1 MYPAT
6 GAREAKKALSTKFPW
21 KKPAKRDRR
30 PGESIWKIA
39 VILLLAASL
48 ACAPKEQPPKVLRS
62 TLANGL
68 RVVIVPDALAPVATI
83 VVNYLV
89 GSNEAPPG
97 FPGTAHAQEHMMFRG
112 SPGLSAN
119 QLAELTA
126 TMGGVFDADTQQAI
140 TQYFFT
146 VPVADLEVALHIEAI
161 RMRGVLDTERLWS
174 QERGAIEQ
182 EVARDLS
189 DPEYVM
195 YTKLLADLFKGTP
208 YAHDALGTRA
218 SFDQTTG
225 AMLRKFYDTWYAPNN
240 AILVVAGKVDPQKT
254 LAEIKQLFGPIPRK
268 KVPPKASIHL
278 EPVIP
283 GRLRLKTDSPY
294 GLVLVACRMPGFDS
308 PDYAACRVL
317 NDILNSQRGNLYD
330 LAASGKALTTGFA
343 MDILPQVGLAY
354 AAAAFPKG
362 GDAQA
367 LLHQVK
373 AVLASYVKQGFPG
386 DLVTAAKKRE
396 KARAEF
402 QKNSVPGLAM
412 AWSRALALEGRQS
425 PEDDVRAVEQVTPA
439 DVNRV
444 ARRYLKLDQAVEG
457 ILTPE
462 ASGKPVTTKGFGGRE
477 TFTLKPTKKVA
488 LPEWASKALTRL
500 SIPASTVHPVVSTL
514 PNGIKLIVQPE
525 SVSRTIG
532 VYGLIRNQP
541 DLQTP
546 PGQEGVDQVLDQLF
560 SYGTTTLDRLAFQ
573 KALDDI
579 AAEVS
584 AGTSFALQVL
594 NEHFERGVQL
604 LADNELHP
612 ALPEKAFQ
620 IVRSQVADTVAGQ
633 LQSPDYLTERAL
645 KRALFPKH
653 DPTLRQPT
661 PASVSSLTRQ
671 NVKDYFAR
679 VFRPDETTIVVIGQ
693 VTPER
698 ARAVIEK
705 FFGQWR
711 AMGSKPRTLLPPVP
725 ANAPSTVLVPDVSRV
740 QDKVILAETVGLTR
754 HNPDYYALVLG
765 NHVLGGGFYATR
777 LYQQLR
783 EETGLV
789 YSVGVEMDADQ
800 TRALYAVDY
809 GCDPD
814 NVGRARAIVQRNL
827 VEMQTRL
834 VHPDELRQAK
844 AMLLRKIPLAE
855 SSVESIA
862 LGLISRS
869 KLDLPLD
876 EPTVAAQR
884 YVAMTAEQ
892 VKAAFAKW
900 LRPASLVQVTQ
911 GPAPQ

>member
-1 MYPAT
+1 M
-6 GAREAKKALSTKFPW
+6 SIMFPW
-21 KKPAKRDRR
+21 KKPASRDRW
-30 PGESIWKIA
+30 PGAAGRWQIA
-39 VILLLAASL
+39 VILLLVASL
-48 ACAPKEQPPKVLRS
+48 ACAPQAQQPQVWRS

-68 RVVIVPDALAPVATI
+68 RVVIVPDALAPVATL

-112 SPGLSAN
+112 SPGLSPN

-126 TMGGVFDADTQQAI
+126 TMGGMFDADTQQAV

-146 VPVADLEVALHIEAI
+146 VPAADLEVALHIEAI
-161 RMRGVLDTERLWS
+161 RMRGVLDTEKLWS

-195 YTKLLADLFKGTP
+195 YTRLLADMFRGTP

-218 SFDQTTG
+218 SFDRTTG
-225 AMLRKFYDTWYAPNN
+225 AMLRKFYATWYAPNN
-240 AILVVAGKVDPQKT
+240 AILVVAGKVDPKT
-254 LAEIKQLFGPIPRK
+254 TLVEIKQLFGPIPK
-268 KVPPKASIHL
+268 KKLPSRAPIHL
-278 EPVIP
+278 EPVTP
-283 GRLRLKTDSPY
+283 ERLSLKTDSPY
-294 GLVLVACRMPGFDS
+294 GLVLVAFRLPGFDS
-308 PDYAACRVL
+308 PDYPACRVL
-317 NDILNSQRGNLYD
+317 SAILNSQRGNLYD
-330 LAASGKALTTGFA
+330 LAATGKALTTGFA
-343 MDILPQVGLAY
+343 TNTLPQAGLAY
-354 AAAAFPKG
+354 AVAAFPKG

-367 LLHQVK
+367 LLQQVK
-373 AVLASYVKQGFPG
+373 AVLANYVKQGFPA
-386 DLVTAAKKRE
+386 DLVAAAKKRE
-396 KARAEF
+396 KASAEF
-402 QKNSVPGLAM
+402 QKNSVPELAM
-412 AWSRALALEGRQS
+412 AWSQALAVEGRQS
-425 PEDDVRAVEQVTPA
+425 PADDVRAVAQVTAA
-439 DVNRV
+439 DVERV
-444 ARRYLKLDQAVEG
+444 GRQYLDLNKAVVA

-462 ASGKPVTTKGFGGRE
+462 VSGKPVTTKGFGGRE
-477 TFTLKPTKKVA
+477 TFTLKLTKNVA
-488 LPEWASKALTRL
+488 LPAWASKALTRL
-500 SIPASTVHPVVSTL
+500 SIPASTVHPVVIPL
-514 PNGIKLIVQPE
+514 ANGIKLIVQPE
-525 SVSRTIG
+525 SVSHTISVFG
-532 VYGLIRNQP
+532 HIKNQP

-573 KALDDI
+573 KALDEI
-579 AAEVS
+579 AAQVS
-584 AGTSFALQVL
+584 AGTSFSLQVPS
-594 NEHFERGVQL
+594 EHFERGVQL
-604 LADNELHP
+604 LADNQLHP

-633 LQSPDYLTERAL
+633 LQSPDYLTARAL
-645 KRALFPKH
+645 KQALFPKN

-661 PASVSSLTRQ
+661 PASVSALTRQ

-693 VTPER
+693 VTPKR

-705 FFGQWR
+705 FFGQWQ
-711 AMGSKPRTLLPPVP
+711 ATGPKPETLLPPVP
-725 ANAPSTVLVPDVSRV
+725 ANAPSTVAVPDASRV

-754 HNPDYYALVLG
+754 NHPDYYALALG

-789 YSVGVEMDADQ
+789 YNVGVELDANQ
-800 TRALYAVDY
+800 TRALYAVNY

-814 NVGRARAIVQRNL
+814 NVGKAGAIINQNL
-827 VEMQTRL
+827 VDMQNRL
-834 VHPDELRQAK
+834 VQPDELRQAK
-844 AMLLRKIPLAE
+844 AMLLRQIPLAE
-855 SSVESIA
+855 ASLESIA
-862 LGLISRS
+862 QGLLVRS
-869 KLDLPLD
+869 TLDLPLN
-876 EPTVAAQR
+876 EPTMAAQH

-900 LRPASLVQVTQ
+900 LRPADLVQVSQ